1 MIHTTPF
8 PLVGRGRDSFAWR
21 SNPRGVFYLRSVYSL
36 VNGAAQDSSF
46 SAKWIWKANTLPR
59 IKTCMWQCAH
69 NSIGVKGY
77 LSRRGMGVD
86 DKCPIC
92 QEGVE
97 TVMHALRDCSWVRS
111 IWRHLGVLPSNQVF
125 WRTDLQEWLVY
136 NGNSNLNGTAG
147 NLPWKMLF
155 HFALRNLWKSRNG
168 SVFRGKNPNPD
179 LAKEVVNQ
187 VREFMYCA
195 LTPRDLTHRTIKGV
209 RWEKPQVGWDF

>member
-1 MIHTTPF
+1 ME
-8 PLVGRGRDSFAWR
+8 
-21 SNPRGVFYLRSVYSL
+21 
-36 VNGAAQDSSF
+36 AAQHSSF

-209 RWEKPQVGWDF
+209 RWEKPQV